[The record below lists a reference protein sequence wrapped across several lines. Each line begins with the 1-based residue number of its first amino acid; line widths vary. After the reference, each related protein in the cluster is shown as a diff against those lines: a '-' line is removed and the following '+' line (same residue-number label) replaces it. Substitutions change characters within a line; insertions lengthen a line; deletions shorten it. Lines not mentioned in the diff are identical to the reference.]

1 MERILYRL
9 SCALCEPLLGRR
21 YKNLK
26 PRRSLRKAAEFTKKG
41 PRQLA
46 TTFLFSSEKSVN
58 HRGHWGSQ
66 RFFG

>member
-9 SCALCEPLLGRR
+9 SCALCEPLPGRR

-41 PRQLA
+41 PRQLE
-46 TTFLFSSEKSVN
+46 TTFLLPSEKNVH
-58 HRGHWGSQ
+58 HRGHWDAQ